1 MKKIG
6 LSSRQLK
13 AITCILENNS
23 MEETA
28 KKARVSRSTLYNWF
42 NDNQFKARLEK
53 ERESVF
59 EEGLMALKTATSKAA
74 KTLIQL
80 LDSKDRNTRRLAA
93 KEIINVALKVVELQD
108 IQERIEKI
116 EEQLE
121 KSRFLH

>member
-23 MEETA
+23 IEETA

-42 NDNQFKARLEK
+42 NDSQFKARLEK
-53 ERESVF
+53 EREAVF
-59 EEGLMALKTATSKAA
+59 KEGLMALKTATSKAA
-74 KTLIQL
+74 KTLIKL

-93 KEIINVALKVVELQD
+93 KEIINVALKVAEINDLE
-108 IQERIEKI
+108 ERINRL
-116 EEQLE
+116 EEILE
-121 KSRFLH
+121 HERYRH